1 MSSYQLSI
9 FALLLA
15 LMAQAGAAGL
25 SIECY
30 LRKDLSRAV
39 SRTWLALAIASV
51 LLALHHGYALEL
63 AVRTGLHDFRQAL
76 LLVLVG
82 IFFGL
87 GAYGFRR
94 QQA

>member
-1 MSSYQLSI
+1 MNSYLVSI

-15 LMAQAGAAGL
+15 LMTQAGAAGL
-25 SIECY
+25 SMECY
-30 LRKDLSRAV
+30 LRKDLPRAV
-39 SRTWLALAIASV
+39 SRTWLAMAIGSL

-63 AVRTGLHDFRQAL
+63 AVRTGLHDIRQAVL
-76 LLVLVG
+76 LALVG

-94 QQA
+94 QQG

>member
-15 LMAQAGAAGL
+15 LMVQAGAAGL
-25 SIECY
+25 SIECF
-30 LRKDLSRAV
+30 LRKELSWAAR
-39 SRTWLALAIASV
+39 RTWLATAIASV

-63 AVRTGLHDFRQAL
+63 AVRTGLHDVRQAL
-76 LLVLVG
+76 LMALVG
-82 IFFGL
+82 VCFGL

>member
-1 MSSYQLSI
+1 MSSYHLSI

-25 SIECY
+25 AIECY
-30 LRKDLSRAV
+30 LRKELPRAV
-39 SRTWLALAIASV
+39 SRTWLAIAIASM

-63 AVRTGLHDFRQAL
+63 AVRTGLHDVRQAL
-76 LLVLVG
+76 LLALVG

>member
-1 MSSYQLSI
+1 MSSYHLSI

-30 LRKDLSRAV
+30 LRQDLSRAV
-39 SRTWLALAIASV
+39 RRTWWVMAVGSL

-63 AVRTGLHDFRQAL
+63 AVRTGLHDVRQAL
-76 LLVLVG
+76 LLALVG
-82 IFFGL
+82 ILFGL
-87 GAYGFRR
+87 GVYGFRR